1 MQKINIG
8 IIGLGG
14 IGGLIA
20 SLLKKKDYKIFSNKR
35 VKKKYINL
43 NLKSN
48 FFGNFDSKIETDV
61 NLKKVDI
68 IFVCTKY
75 PFLKKNIK
83 SITNKKALII
93 PFLNGLSHFKMLKKK
108 FGKKCFIS
116 NIGKV
121 VSKKKTE
128 FKITHL
134 SNNKPEVLISSF
146 GKKNTDLK
154 KIKKVLNTI
163 NFKTKIIKKDSNVIW
178 NKLIRLSAI
187 SSITSL
193 YNCNL
198 GQIRKSKIKMHHLN
212 MLIKEGL
219 KISKKVHKFNERY
232 SNIQKVIKTFPNSLT
247 TSLQRD
253 INSNYKS
260 ELETQIG
267 AIVKLSN
274 EYNVLIPMYKKIY
287 LKLKKKCQKKS

>member
-20 SLLKKKDYKIFSNKR
+20 SLLKRKNYNVFSNKKI
-35 VKKKYINL
+35 KKKYINL
-43 NLKSN
+43 NLESN
-48 FFGNFDSKIETDV
+48 YFGNLDSKIKVDAH
-61 NLKKVDI
+61 LKKANI
-68 IFVCTKY
+68 IFICTKY

-83 SITNKKALII
+83 FINNKRALIV
-93 PFLNGLSHFKMLKKK
+93 PFLNGLSHFKILKKK

-121 VSKKKTE
+121 VSKKNGK
-128 FKITHL
+128 FKILHL
-134 SNNKPEVLISSF
+134 SKNKPEVLISSF
-146 GKKNTDLK
+146 NKKSTDLK
-154 KIKKVLNTI
+154 QVKKILNAI
-163 NFKTKIIKKDSNVIW
+163 NFKTKINKKDNNVIW
-178 NKLIRLSAI
+178 SKLIRLSAI

-193 YNCNL
+193 YNCNM
-198 GQIRKSKIKMHHLN
+198 GQIRKSKVKMNQLN

-253 INSNYKS
+253 INSNSKS

-274 EYNVLIPMYKKIY
+274 EYNILIPMYKKIY

>member
-1 MQKINIG
+1 VQKINIG

-43 NLKSN
+43 NLQSN

-61 NLKKVDI
+61 HLKKVDI
-68 IFVCTKY
+68 IFICTKY

-93 PFLNGLSHFKMLKKK
+93 PFLNGLSHFKTLKKK

-163 NFKTKIIKKDSNVIW
+163 NFRTKIIKKDSNVIW

-193 YNCNL
+193 YDCNL
-198 GQIRKSKIKMHHLN
+198 GQIRKSKIKMHQLN
-212 MLIKEGL
+212 MLVKEGL

>member
-1 MQKINIG
+1 M
-8 IIGLGG
+8 
-14 IGGLIA
+14 
-20 SLLKKKDYKIFSNKR
+20 
-35 VKKKYINL
+35 
-43 NLKSN
+43 
-48 FFGNFDSKIETDV
+48 
-61 NLKKVDI
+61 
-68 IFVCTKY
+68 
-75 PFLKKNIK
+75 
-83 SITNKKALII
+83 
-93 PFLNGLSHFKMLKKK
+93 KKK

-121 VSKKKTE
+121 VSKKNGK
-128 FKITHL
+128 FKILHL
-134 SNNKPEVLISSF
+134 SKNKPEVLISSF
-146 GKKNTDLK
+146 NKKSTDLK
-154 KIKKVLNTI
+154 QVKKILNAI
-163 NFKTKIIKKDSNVIW
+163 NFKTKINKKDNNVIW
-178 NKLIRLSAI
+178 SKLIRLSAI

-193 YNCNL
+193 YNCNM
-198 GQIRKSKIKMHHLN
+198 GQIRKSKVKMNQLN

-253 INSNYKS
+253 INSNSKS

-274 EYNVLIPMYKKIY
+274 EYNILIPMYKKIY